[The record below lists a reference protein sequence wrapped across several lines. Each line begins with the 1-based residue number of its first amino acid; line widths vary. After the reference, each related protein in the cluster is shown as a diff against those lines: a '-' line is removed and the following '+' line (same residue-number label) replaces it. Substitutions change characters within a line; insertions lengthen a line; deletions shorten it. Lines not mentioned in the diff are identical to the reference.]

1 MSYTEIYKFDQDGN
15 PVHIGETL
23 NSHRGAA
30 AIWRIMEDKYLP
42 PHYFKNYRGEEEK
55 ISRISFS
62 DGTINEIWNL
72 IHDDNVSDI
81 DKIVL
86 GSTFDNVVIM
96 RKDIDKLLYAFLNFD
111 GDTSLKEQAEI
122 IKNEFENDPNL
133 LAIAWNQTSIN
144 GDDWS
149 NFGGYTLDVS
159 VFNNKTSIIEVH
171 DFFSC
176 GLYGFND
183 FRHLPF
189 MFYRW
194 FNEYINKNK

>member
-1 MSYTEIYKFDQDGN
+1 
-15 PVHIGETL
+15 
-23 NSHRGAA
+23 
-30 AIWRIMEDKYLP
+30 MEDKYLP
-42 PHYFKNYRGEEEK
+42 PHYFKNYRGEQEK